1 MAAGLYDRAEDMF
14 SQLTDEAD
22 FRVSALQ
29 QLLVI
34 HQATS
39 DWQKAIDV
47 AERLV
52 KLGKEKQ
59 RVEIAH
65 FYCELALQAMG
76 SDDLDRAMS
85 LLKLRTQPINSA
97 RVSIM
102 FGRIYMAQNDYAKA
116 AESLQRVL
124 SEDKELVSETL
135 PMLQECYA
143 HLPEQQHNWAEFLKR
158 CVEENTGA
166 TADLMLAE
174 IIEQHEGRDVV
185 QVYIASCNAIRP
197 CGCSTG

>member
-1 MAAGLYDRAEDMF
+1 MA
-14 SQLTDEAD
+14 
-22 FRVSALQ
+22 
-29 QLLVI
+29 
-34 HQATS
+34 
-39 DWQKAIDV
+39 KAIDV

-85 LLKLRTQPINSA
+85 LLKRADAADKQCA

-124 SEDKELVSETL
+124 SQIKSWS
-135 PMLQECYA
+135 A
-143 HLPEQQHNWAEFLKR
+143 KR
-158 CVEENTGA
+158 C
-166 TADLMLAE
+166 
-174 IIEQHEGRDVV
+174 R
-185 QVYIASCNAIRP
+185 CCRNAMRICRNS
-197 CGCSTG
+197 STIGLNSLSAAWKRIPVPLPI

>member
-1 MAAGLYDRAEDMF
+1 
-14 SQLTDEAD
+14 
-22 FRVSALQ
+22 
-29 QLLVI
+29 
-34 HQATS
+34 
-39 DWQKAIDV
+39 
-47 AERLV
+47 
-52 KLGKEKQ
+52 
-59 RVEIAH
+59 
-65 FYCELALQAMG
+65 MG

-85 LLKLRTQPINSA
+85 LLKRADAADKQCA

-124 SEDKELVSETL
+124 SRDKELVSETL

-185 QVYIASCNAIRP
+185 QVYINRQLQRHPTMRVFYRLMDYHGGRRRRP
-197 CGCSTG
+197 GEREPAAVARHGRRANSHQAALPLPQMRLHRALALLALPVVPRPVIG

>member
-1 MAAGLYDRAEDMF
+1 MA
-14 SQLTDEAD
+14 
-22 FRVSALQ
+22 
-29 QLLVI
+29 
-34 HQATS
+34 
-39 DWQKAIDV
+39 KAIDV

-85 LLKLRTQPINSA
+85 LLKRADAADKQCA

-124 SEDKELVSETL
+124 SQIKSWSAKRCRCCRNAMRICRNSSTIGLNS
-135 PMLQECYA
+135 
-143 HLPEQQHNWAEFLKR
+143 WR

-185 QVYIASCNAIRP
+185 QVYINRQLQRHPTMRVFC
-197 CGCSTG
+197 TG